1 MKKLLIQSVISVS
14 VLLAVYL
21 TLNSIDW
28 MTIFKVKQAIQKSE
42 EKIGTLVWDYYLID
56 KVEITNDSLV
66 VKVDSLFQQLCITN
80 KIDQHSIQLHIV
92 ESDEINAFSLPGNQI
107 VVNKALIDSCN
118 DTDQLASVLAHEL
131 AHLELNHITKKL
143 IKEFGLTILITS
155 SGSGEISGVIKEIS
169 KLLSSTAY
177 DRQNEKEADLQ
188 AVKYLQNA
196 SIDPNALI
204 EFLQK
209 IESKELSWISTHPN
223 TQERI
228 TYISKA
234 INTHSTN

>member
-1 MKKLLIQSVISVS
+1 MKKLLIQSGISVA
-14 VLLAVYL
+14 VLLAVFL

-42 EKIGTLVWDYYLID
+42 EKIGALVWDYYLID
-56 KVEITNDSLV
+56 KVENTNDSLV
-66 VKVDSLFQQLCITN
+66 GKVDSLFHQLCITN

>member
-14 VLLAVYL
+14 VMLAVYL

-92 ESDEINAFSLPGNQI
+92 ESDAINAFSLPGNQI

-209 IESKELSWISTHPN
+209 IESKESSWISTHPN

-234 INTHSTN
+234 INISPTN

>member
-155 SGSGEISGVIKEIS
+155 SGSGEISGAIKEIS

>member
-228 TYISKA
+228 TYISQA

>member
-1 MKKLLIQSVISVS
+1 LSMKKLLIQSVISVS

-66 VKVDSLFQQLCITN
+66 VKLDSLFQQLCITN

-209 IESKELSWISTHPN
+209 IESKESSWISTHPN

-234 INTHSTN
+234 INTH

>member
-1 MKKLLIQSVISVS
+1 MKKLLIQSMISVS

-21 TLNSIDW
+21 TLHSIDW

-209 IESKELSWISTHPN
+209 IESKESSWISTHPN

-234 INTHSTN
+234 INISPTN